1 MCPKPRGTVACRATE
16 CEAVTTN
23 EVCAEC
29 GFAYDLTQCRQAGAA
44 ILNGVDQLAEVL
56 ESEPRGIKQRPH
68 QTTWSIHEY
77 GCHVRDVLLVQ
88 RERVLN
94 ARRTD
99 RPDFGLMGRDERV
112 EHDGYADQDPLAVA
126 RQLRD
131 AASLFAGV
139 LDRFDDETWQ
149 RTAIYNY
156 PNPTERTLAW
166 VAMHTQHE
174 VQHHLHDVH
183 AQQREA

>member
-1 MCPKPRGTVACRATE
+1 M
-16 CEAVTTN
+16 TTN
-23 EVCAEC
+23 DVCAEC
-29 GFAYDLTQCRQAGAA
+29 GFVYDVTKCRLAGAA
-44 ILNGVDQLAEVL
+44 IIAGADELATIL
-56 ESEPRGIKQRPH
+56 ESDPPRIKQRPDAA
-68 QTTWSIHEY
+68 TWSIHEY

-88 RERVLN
+88 RERVLM
-94 ARRTD
+94 ARRVE

-112 EHDGYADQDPLAVA
+112 DHDGYADQDPHAVA

-139 LDRFDDETWQ
+139 LSRFDDHTWQ

-156 PNPTERTLAW
+156 PRPTERTLAW

-174 VQHHLHDVH
+174 VQHHMHDVR
-183 AQQREA
+183 AQQSGT